1 MCCIQQHPRQISS
14 LRSLDL
20 VHEVGYPWNWRDE
33 RIPARPL
40 NYLNCFAKN
49 SRTFRFG
56 SSVGS
61 IFSRCWN
68 GSGVELL
75 TTHYSKLL
83 LLAADCF
90 EMRMQKDILQLKRD
104 CTCCSEQTDQA
115 EKHSEKICSL
125 QSNISH
131 SCQKKLS
138 CYFESLREEWVV
150 GHVWGW
156 IETL

>member
-83 LLAADCF
+83 LLARQLTVLKCGCKKTFYSWRETA
-90 EMRMQKDILQLKRD
+90 RVAASKRTKQKSILK
-104 CTCCSEQTDQA
+104 
-115 EKHSEKICSL
+115 KIAVFNQKSPTRVKK
-125 QSNISH
+125 N
-131 SCQKKLS
+131 SCVTSKA
-138 CYFESLREEWVV
+138 FGRNE
-150 GHVWGW
+150 
-156 IETL
+156 